1 MGDDRLSKRDAKQH
15 IVCRSVSS
23 RWSGGVGG
31 LIHGGVT
38 SVWLVELRGKEA
50 SQKETILSLS
60 LSFRL
65 VLEEFRDFFFFKIN
79 KRV

>member
-38 SVWLVELRGKEA
+38 SVWLVELRAKEP

-60 LSFRL
+60 LPLSSTS
-65 VLEEFRDFFFFKIN
+65 IIGI
-79 KRV
+79 